1 MRSVIVVIVISILVF
16 SYLSHQLP
24 IGRTEGYDPARPK
37 DKQIYEMIENKIE
50 EESQQVNN
58 LLVSPTRRW
67 RDVGESETETAL
79 DSRE

>member
-1 MRSVIVVIVISILVF
+1 MRSVIGVEVISIL